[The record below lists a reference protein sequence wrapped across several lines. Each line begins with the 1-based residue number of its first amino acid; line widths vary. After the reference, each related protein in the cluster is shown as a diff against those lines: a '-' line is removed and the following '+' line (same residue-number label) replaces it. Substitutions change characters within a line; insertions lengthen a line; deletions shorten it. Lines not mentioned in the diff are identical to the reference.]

1 VVHMLSADFK
11 AATRIVT
18 VFYKPPVKPDHVL
31 IRVIYACINAS
42 DVNPLVE
49 SYICL
54 PTYLLCSKLKHI
66 LTVVLRFR
74 FLSQI
79 GTLCYQNLHLSV
91 DNFEDLMLPCR

>member
-31 IRVIYACINAS
+31 IRVIYACMNAS

-54 PTYLLCSKLKHI
+54 PTYLLYSKLQHI
-66 LTVVLRFR
+66 LTVVLRFG

-91 DNFEDLMLPCR
+91 DNFEGLMLPCK